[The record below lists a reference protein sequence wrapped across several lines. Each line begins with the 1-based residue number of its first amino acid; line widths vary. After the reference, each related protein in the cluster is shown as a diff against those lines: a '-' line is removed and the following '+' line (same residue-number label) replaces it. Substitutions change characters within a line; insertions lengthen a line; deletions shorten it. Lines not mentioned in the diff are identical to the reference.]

1 MSDAVMNK
9 SNSDGRKYRSEVH
22 RRQRK
27 KNLALLLVLLAWC
40 AIFYVVAI
48 LRLGGGS

>member
-1 MSDAVMNK
+1 MTDMAMPDSKDE
-9 SNSDGRKYRSEVH
+9 RKYRSELH

-27 KNLALLLVLLAWC
+27 KNLALMAVLLAWC